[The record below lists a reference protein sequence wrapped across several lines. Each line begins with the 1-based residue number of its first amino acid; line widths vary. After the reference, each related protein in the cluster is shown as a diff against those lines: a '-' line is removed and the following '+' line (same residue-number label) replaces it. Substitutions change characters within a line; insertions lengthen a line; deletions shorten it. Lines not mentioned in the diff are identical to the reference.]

1 LTAGGDEH
9 APPVTV
15 TVAVDSKSTVLT
27 PSAPVE
33 VKLEIP
39 FTAAGSGVVGGAGEG
54 DDELT
59 VEVVVDEDEVVEGAV
74 VEGTIPPKLN
84 VLVEDV
90 VVNWRLFSLMTDGAA
105 AGLRLMTGG
114 PSDGCDPA
122 A

>member
-1 LTAGGDEH
+1 
-9 APPVTV
+9 
-15 TVAVDSKSTVLT
+15 VAVDSKSTVLT

-39 FTAAGSGVVGGAGEG
+39 FTAAGSDVVGGAGEG
-54 DDELT
+54 DDEVT
-59 VEVVVDEDEVVEGAV
+59 VPPELEVDEEVVVDEDEVVKGAV

-90 VVNWRLFSLMTDGAA
+90 VLNWRSFRLMTDGEA
-105 AGLRLMTGG
+105 AGVLRLMTGG
-114 PSDGCDPA
+114 PSDGCGPA